1 MSLRSLVLNWSQVH
15 GTCSLLA
22 KCKFFPKVLV
32 LHKFLINQKCAFEL
46 YFIFKIFNKIMN
58 RNKIKIISY
67 NEGSNRNLVGLK
79 QLLEIHNL
87 NIAFLQE
94 VTISTDQLNAY
105 LGSKYEG
112 LSNIDPEDQRKPWTA
127 CVWVRTMTVVVAN
140 ILVCRFC

>member
-1 MSLRSLVLNWSQVH
+1 
-15 GTCSLLA
+15 
-22 KCKFFPKVLV
+22 
-32 LHKFLINQKCAFEL
+32 
-46 YFIFKIFNKIMN
+46 MN